1 MASFPQQPAPRR
13 SQPTQRGHLHHAP
26 KPTNWV
32 LWILLVI
39 ILVAGISVVAW
50 RLNYQEKF
58 QKADDKIM
66 ALLESADE
74 LIIANRDVEAEALVQ
89 QGIGLIP
96 GDDRCQKVIDRI
108 DAKRQMIHQRNAEVS
123 NAILAQ
129 AEELT
134 KTDIVMAIEAFN
146 KIVADN
152 LLTPEALTNAKAR
165 IASLKG
171 VVCSLRIPENWPN
184 EAVLTLDG
192 APQRIVSGFV
202 KDIMPGKH
210 EVKITRFGFSD
221 PPPMEL
227 DFRSVDPVAL
237 PAIAWKVRG
246 TKVFVKSTPPGAAV
260 WLNGEDTQKVTPF
273 EKDDMADGPV
283 EVLLKHPDYADAS
296 LKGEIKDQQP
306 LLLNAT
312 LESVGGASP

>member
-184 EAVLTLDG
+184 EAVLTRWRSSTDREWFRKGHHARQTRSQNHPLWFQRPTSDG
-192 APQRIVSGFV
+192 V
-202 KDIMPGKH
+202 
-210 EVKITRFGFSD
+210 GFSQCGSSCASRNC
-221 PPPMEL
+221 MEGPWNQGIRQEHAS
-227 DFRSVDPVAL
+227 RSRSLVE
-237 PAIAWKVRG
+237 RRRHS
-246 TKVFVKSTPPGAAV
+246 KS
-260 WLNGEDTQKVTPF
+260 DT
-273 EKDDMADGPV
+273 
-283 EVLLKHPDYADAS
+283 L
-296 LKGEIKDQQP
+296 
-306 LLLNAT
+306 
-312 LESVGGASP
+312 